1 MKERITKEDVYND
14 IVKILVSKYGVD
26 EDELRDSA
34 TLGDDLNLGLP
45 EIQDFLLDVS
55 DKYDF
60 EYEDLMD
67 SIEEDLE
74 ELTISELVGHIYDAL
89 KFD

>member
-14 IVKILVSKYGVD
+14 IFKILVDKYGVD
-26 EDELRDSA
+26 EDELSNEA
-34 TLGDDLNLGLP
+34 ILGDDLNLGTL

-55 DKYDF
+55 DKYKF
-60 EYEDLMD
+60 EYEDLIE
-67 SIEEDLE
+67 SIDEELE
-74 ELTISELVGHIYDAL
+74 ELTVQELVGYIYEAL

>member
-14 IVKILVSKYGVD
+14 IVKILVDKYGVD
-26 EDELRDSA
+26 EEELSNNDI
-34 TLGDDLNLGLP
+34 LGDDLNLGIL

-55 DKYDF
+55 DKYKF
-60 EYEDLMD
+60 EYEDLIE
-67 SIEEDLE
+67 SIDEELE
-74 ELTISELVGHIYDAL
+74 ELTVQELVGYIYEAL

>member
-14 IVKILVSKYGVD
+14 LVKILVSKYGVD
-26 EDELRDSA
+26 EDELSNDA
-34 TLGDDLNLGLP
+34 TLGDDLNLGIH

-55 DKYDF
+55 DKYEF
-60 EYEDLMD
+60 EYEDLID
-67 SIEEDLE
+67 SIEEELE
-74 ELTISELVGHIYDAL
+74 ELTVAELVGHIYDAL